1 MSSTG
6 RYARQMRVP
15 GVGES
20 GQEKLAAARV
30 LLVGAGGL
38 GSPAGQYLAA
48 AGIGTIGI
56 VDDDRV
62 ELSNLHRQLVHR
74 TTDVGRSKVESAAD
88 ALRALNPEVS
98 IVTHDLRLTADTV
111 MDVVD
116 SYDIVVDGADSFGT
130 RYVVSD
136 ACTLLDI
143 PHVWAAVL
151 TDGGQMSVFH
161 ASHGPVYR
169 DLLPVM
175 PPAGAVPSCAVA
187 GVLGTV
193 PGVLGTA
200 MAGEV
205 LKLVLGIGRPAI
217 GRVLV
222 YDMLTAEWETVPL
235 MRSPRVARPQTA
247 ADVGRGVPRQVSAA
261 QLAGALGEADR
272 SRLRDDRVEDSRLN
286 PRGTGERCEG
296 QVSAPVPRATDRSLA
311 VGVRGGQRALIVDVR
326 TPAEAES
333 GMIPG
338 ARLLPLDRIESDP
351 EAAAAQLREWA
362 VQIDAGSRGDH
373 ADGVTEGVA
382 GGATG
387 APGGAEP
394 TDTIDV
400 YIHCQAGARSAR
412 ALEVLGPFVG
422 VGTGRVLAVDVDE
435 LPRPSMRLH
444 DVVGGYES
452 WVREFPEQSTRP
464 EDSAGQE

>member
-1 MSSTG
+1 MSATSD
-6 RYARQMRVP
+6 RYARQTRVP
-15 GVGES
+15 GVGEA
-20 GQEKLAAARV
+20 GQRRLAEARV

-62 ELSNLHRQLVHR
+62 ELSNLHRQVLHR
-74 TTDVGRSKVESAAD
+74 TEDVGRPKVESAAD
-88 ALRALNPEVS
+88 ALRALNPEVT
-98 IVTHDLRLTADTV
+98 IVTHDLRLTAATV
-111 MDVVD
+111 MDVVAG
-116 SYDIVVDGADSFGT
+116 YDAVVDGADSFAT

-161 ASHGPVYR
+161 ASRGPVYR

-205 LKLVLGIGRPAI
+205 LKLVLGIGEPAV

-235 MRSPRVARPQTA
+235 MRSPQVARPQTA
-247 ADVGRGVPRQVSAA
+247 ADVGRGVPSQVTVAQVAEAVSAPRVSRA
-261 QLAGALGEADR
+261 SDGRRDR
-272 SRLRDDRVEDSRLN
+272 
-286 PRGTGERCEG
+286 RGTGERSEG
-296 QVSAPVPRATDRSLA
+296 PASAPVPRTTDPSLA
-311 VGVRGGQRALIVDVR
+311 EDVRTGALIVDVR
-326 TPAEAES
+326 TPAEAAA

-338 ARLLPLDRIESDP
+338 ARLLPLDRIESAP
-351 EAAAAQLREWA
+351 EAAAGQLRAWA
-362 VQIDAGSRGDH
+362 DAW
-373 ADGVTEGVA
+373 AEEGA
-382 GGATG
+382 ALTG
-387 APGGAEP
+387 PA
-394 TDTIDV
+394 DV
-400 YIHCQAGARSAR
+400 YVHCRAGARSAR
-412 ALEVLGPFVG
+412 ALELLAPLLEHEAVVGDRAVGSGRPGDAADGAPVGDHAPVDDHGGPQ
-422 VGTGRVLAVDVDE
+422 L
-435 LPRPSMRLH
+435 RLH
-444 DVVGGYES
+444 DVVGGYEAWS
-452 WVREFPEQSTRP
+452 RTFPDQHVVHGEFTEGPEAASGT
-464 EDSAGQE
+464 A

>member
-1 MSSTG
+1 M
-6 RYARQMRVP
+6 QVP
-15 GVGES
+15 GVGAE
-20 GQEKLAAARV
+20 GQARLGAARV

-38 GSPAGQYLAA
+38 GSPAGLYLAA

-62 ELSNLHRQLVHR
+62 ERSNLHRQIVHR
-74 TTDVGRSKVESAAD
+74 TDDEGRLKVESAAD
-88 ALRALNPEVS
+88 ALRALNPEVTV
-98 IVTHDLRLTADTV
+98 VTHTVRLTADTV

-116 SYDIVVDGADSFGT
+116 GYDVVVDGADSFAT

-151 TDGGQMSVFH
+151 TDGGQLSVFH
-161 ASHGPVYR
+161 GSKGPVYR

-175 PPAGAVPSCAVA
+175 PPAGSVPSCAVA

-235 MRSPRVARPQTA
+235 ARSPHVERPRVA
-247 ADVGRGVPRQVSAA
+247 ADVGRGVPQQVNVAELARVVGVEGGTAGGDRAAGVSSADA
-261 QLAGALGEADR
+261 AAGADADAGAAAGADR
-272 SRLRDDRVEDSRLN
+272 RDTALRSETPAQTAVSRTS
-286 PRGTGERCEG
+286 G
-296 QVSAPVPRATDRSLA
+296 RSLA
-311 VGVRGGQRALIVDVR
+311 ERSAVRSLVVDVR
-326 TPAEAES
+326 TPAEAAA

-338 ARLLPLDRIESDP
+338 ARLLPIDRIEEEP
-351 EAAAAQLREWA
+351 EAALSVLREWS
-362 VQIDAGSRGDH
+362 QES
-373 ADGVTEGVA
+373 TEPV
-382 GGATG
+382 
-387 APGGAEP
+387 
-394 TDTIDV
+394 DV
-400 YIHCQAGARSAR
+400 YLHCQAGSRSAR
-412 ALEVLGPFVG
+412 AQEVLGRFVDHDAG
-422 VGTGRVLAVDVDE
+422 L
-435 LPRPSMRLH
+435 RLH
-444 DVVGGYES
+444 DLAGGYEA
-452 WVREFPEQSTRP
+452 WIREFPNDVTHEGEDGSTSGR
-464 EDSAGQE
+464 

>member
-1 MSSTG
+1 MSPTG
-6 RYARQMRVP
+6 RYARQIRVP

-20 GQEKLAAARV
+20 GQEKLAQARV

-62 ELSNLHRQLVHR
+62 EVSNLHRQVVHR
-74 TTDVGRSKVESAAD
+74 TQDVGRPKVDSAAD
-88 ALRALNPEVS
+88 ALRALNPEVTV
-98 IVTHDLRLTADTV
+98 VTHDLRLTPDTV
-111 MDVVD
+111 MEVVEGYDV
-116 SYDIVVDGADSFGT
+116 VVDGADSFAT

-151 TDGGQMSVFH
+151 TDGGQLSVFH
-161 ASHGPVYR
+161 ASRGPIYR

-235 MRSPRVARPQTA
+235 ARSPRVARPQTA
-247 ADVGRGVPRQVSAA
+247 ADVGRGVPRQVSVT
-261 QLAGALGEADR
+261 QLAGVVGA
-272 SRLRDDRVEDSRLN
+272 
-286 PRGTGERCEG
+286 
-296 QVSAPVPRATDRSLA
+296 VSAVGAPGASRAPVHPVQPFAASVSETPVQEPASETRNRRTGDRFLA
-311 VGVRGGQRALIVDVR
+311 AGLVVDVR
-326 TPAEAES
+326 TPAEAAR
-333 GMIPG
+333 GMIPD

-351 EAAAAQLREWA
+351 EDAVAQLREWSA
-362 VQIDAGSRGDH
+362 QIDA
-373 ADGVTEGVA
+373 V
-382 GGATG
+382 
-387 APGGAEP
+387 
-394 TDTIDV
+394 DV
-400 YIHCQAGARSAR
+400 YVHCQAGARSAR
-412 ALEVLGPFVG
+412 ALEVLGP
-422 VGTGRVLAVDVDE
+422 LVDVDAGARGDVDTE
-435 LPRPSMRLH
+435 TRGDGAPHPALRLH
-444 DVVGGYES
+444 DVVGGYEA
-452 WVREFPEQSTRP
+452 WAREFPDTGARS
-464 EDSAGQE
+464 EDADGPWAAAGRDAISRQESATGRE

>member
-1 MSSTG
+1 MSPGAEPGGDLAG
-6 RYARQMRVP
+6 RYARQVRVP

-20 GQEKLAAARV
+20 GQEKLAQARV

-62 ELSNLHRQLVHR
+62 EVSNLHRQIVHR
-74 TTDVGRSKVESAAD
+74 TADIGRPKVDSAAD
-88 ALRALNPEVS
+88 ALRALNPEVTV
-98 IVTHDLRLTADTV
+98 VTHALRLTPDTV
-111 MDVVD
+111 MEVVEGYDV
-116 SYDIVVDGADSFGT
+116 VVDGADSFAA

-151 TDGGQMSVFH
+151 TDGGQLSVFH

-175 PPAGAVPSCAVA
+175 PPAGAVPSCAAA

-235 MRSPRVARPQTA
+235 VRSPRVTRPQTA
-247 ADVGRGVPRQVSAA
+247 ADVGRGVPRQVSAT
-261 QLAGALGEADR
+261 QLGAAPADVVG
-272 SRLRDDRVEDSRLN
+272 SVGASESPPN
-286 PRGTGERCEG
+286 PRGTGERFEG
-296 QVSAPVPRATDRSLA
+296 RARSRVRRTSHASPAEYVGREPEGPGTGGA
-311 VGVRGGQRALIVDVR
+311 VGPPTLISDGPRTLIVDVR
-326 TPAEAES
+326 TPAEAAD

-338 ARLLPLDRIESDP
+338 ARLLPLDRIASDP
-351 EAAAAQLREWA
+351 GAAAAQMRAWA
-362 VQIDAGSRGDH
+362 VQIDAESL
-373 ADGVTEGVA
+373 
-382 GGATG
+382 
-387 APGGAEP
+387 
-394 TDTIDV
+394 TDTVDV
-400 YIHCQAGARSAR
+400 YIHCHAGARSAR
-412 ALEVLGPFVG
+412 ALDMLGPY
-422 VGTGRVLAVDVDE
+422 AEVDDSQPPA
-435 LPRPSMRLH
+435 LRLH
-444 DVVGGYES
+444 DVVGGYEA
-452 WVREFPEQSTRP
+452 WVRAFPDQCARP
-464 EDSAGQE
+464 EGGAGPE

>member
-1 MSSTG
+1 MSATG
-6 RYARQMRVP
+6 RYARQTRVP
-15 GVGES
+15 GVGEA
-20 GQEKLAAARV
+20 GQEKLARARV

-62 ELSNLHRQLVHR
+62 ELSNLHRQILHR
-74 TTDVGRSKVESAAD
+74 TQDVGRPKVDSAAD
-88 ALRALNPEVS
+88 ALRALNPEVTV
-98 IVTHDLRLTADTV
+98 VTHDLRLTPDTV
-111 MDVVD
+111 MEVVD
-116 SYDIVVDGADSFGT
+116 GYDVVVDGADSFAT

-151 TDGGQMSVFH
+151 TDGGQLSVFH

-222 YDMLTAEWETVPL
+222 YDMLTAEWATVPL
-235 MRSPRVARPQTA
+235 MRSPRVTRPQTA
-247 ADVGRGVPRQVSAA
+247 ADVGRGVPRQVSVEELARVMGAA
-261 QLAGALGEADR
+261 EGSGSRLAGSVSETPVQEPASETRNRRPGDR
-272 SRLRDDRVEDSRLN
+272 AEDSPPNPLT
-286 PRGTGERCEG
+286 PRGTGERG
-296 QVSAPVPRATDRSLA
+296 
-311 VGVRGGQRALIVDVR
+311 GHRGLIVDVR
-326 TPAEAES
+326 TPAEAAR

-351 EAAAAQLREWA
+351 EAAVTQLREWA
-362 VQIDAGSRGDH
+362 AQIDAASRVL
-373 ADGVTEGVA
+373 ADGAA
-382 GGATG
+382 GH
-387 APGGAEP
+387 AEP
-394 TDTIDV
+394 TVPLDV
-400 YIHCQAGARSAR
+400 YVHCQAGARSAR
-412 ALEVLGPFVG
+412 ALEVLGPLVDQDA
-422 VGTGRVLAVDVDE
+422 RVEVEVDE
-435 LPRPSMRLH
+435 SPRPSLRLH
-444 DVVGGYES
+444 DVVGGYDS
-452 WVREFPEQSTRP
+452 WVSEFPEPS
-464 EDSAGQE
+464 

>member
-1 MSSTG
+1 MSPGVGPAVSPGVGPSG
-6 RYARQMRVP
+6 RYARQIRVP

-20 GQEKLAAARV
+20 GQEKLARARV
-30 LLVGAGGL
+30 LIVGAGGL

-48 AGIGTIGI
+48 AGVGTIGI
-56 VDDDRV
+56 VDDDHV
-62 ELSNLHRQLVHR
+62 EVSNLHRQVVHR
-74 TTDVGRSKVESAAD
+74 MEDVGRPKVDSAAE
-88 ALRALNPEVS
+88 ALRALNPEVTV
-98 IVTHDLRLTADTV
+98 VTHDLRLTPDTV
-111 MDVVD
+111 MEVVEGYDV
-116 SYDIVVDGADSFGT
+116 VVDGADSFAT

-151 TDGGQMSVFH
+151 TDGGQLSVFH

-175 PPAGAVPSCAVA
+175 PPAGAVPGCAAA

-235 MRSPRVARPQTA
+235 MRSPRVTRPQTA
-247 ADVGRGVPRQVSAA
+247 ADVGRGVPRQVSAT
-261 QLAGALGEADR
+261 QLGTAAGVVGSVGESDR
-272 SRLRDDRVEDSRLN
+272 PPN
-286 PRGTGERCEG
+286 PRGTGERSEG
-296 QVSAPVPRATDRSLA
+296 RAHTRVRRTSHPSLA
-311 VGVRGGQRALIVDVR
+311 VEVGREAVVPGTGGADGPRTLIVDVR
-326 TPAEAES
+326 TPAEAAD

-351 EAAAAQLREWA
+351 GAAAAQMREWA
-362 VQIDAGSRGDH
+362 VQIDAASL
-373 ADGVTEGVA
+373 
-382 GGATG
+382 TG
-387 APGGAEP
+387 
-394 TDTIDV
+394 TFDV

-412 ALEVLGPFVG
+412 ALDLLGPIAEV
-422 VGTGRVLAVDVDE
+422 VDSPPPA
-435 LPRPSMRLH
+435 LRLH
-444 DVVGGYES
+444 DVVGGYEA
-452 WVREFPEQSTRP
+452 WVRAFPDQCARAEGAAGP
-464 EDSAGQE
+464 E

>member
-1 MSSTG
+1 MSLTG

-261 QLAGALGEADR
+261 QLAAGAASGRPA
-272 SRLRDDRVEDSRLN
+272 SRVAGS
-286 PRGTGERCEG
+286 
-296 QVSAPVPRATDRSLA
+296 VSETPVHEPATRTRNRRPGD
-311 VGVRGGQRALIVDVR
+311 RALIVDVR

-351 EAAAAQLREWA
+351 EAAAAQLREWSA
-362 VQIDAGSRGDH
+362 QIDEGSRGDH
-373 ADGVTEGVA
+373 GDGGMEGVA

-394 TDTIDV
+394 TDTFDV
-400 YIHCQAGARSAR
+400 YLHCQAGARSAR

-422 VGTGRVLAVDVDE
+422 VGTGRVMAVDVDE
-435 LPRPSMRLH
+435 LPRPSLRLH

>member
-6 RYARQMRVP
+6 RYARQTRVP
-15 GVGES
+15 GVGEA
-20 GQEKLAAARV
+20 GQEKLSRARV

-62 ELSNLHRQLVHR
+62 ELSNLHRQVIHR
-74 TTDVGRSKVESAAD
+74 TEDVGRPKVESAAD
-88 ALRALNPEVS
+88 ALRALNPQVAV
-98 IVTHDLRLTADTV
+98 VTHDLRLTADTV
-111 MDVVD
+111 MDVVEG
-116 SYDIVVDGADSFGT
+116 YDIVVDGADSFAT

-151 TDGGQMSVFH
+151 TDGGQLSVFH
-161 ASHGPVYR
+161 GSRGPVYR

-235 MRSPRVARPQTA
+235 ARSPRVARPQTA
-247 ADVGRGVPRQVSAA
+247 ADVGRGVPRQVSVT
-261 QLAGALGEADR
+261 QLAGVVGAPGA
-272 SRLRDDRVEDSRLN
+272 SR
-286 PRGTGERCEG
+286 
-296 QVSAPVPRATDRSLA
+296 APVHPVQPFAASVSETPVQEPASETRNRRTGDRSLA
-311 VGVRGGQRALIVDVR
+311 AGLVVDVR
-326 TPAEAES
+326 TPAEAGD

-338 ARLLPLDRIESDP
+338 ARLLPLDQIESDP
-351 EAAAAQLREWA
+351 AAAAARLREWSA
-362 VQIDAGSRGDH
+362 QIDTASRAH
-373 ADGVTEGVA
+373 AESAV
-382 GGATG
+382 
-387 APGGAEP
+387 PF
-394 TDTIDV
+394 DV
-400 YIHCQAGARSAR
+400 YVHCQAGVRSGR
-412 ALEVLGPFVG
+412 ALEVLRPVVEG
-422 VGTGRVLAVDVDE
+422 DE
-435 LPRPSMRLH
+435 VSGQALRLH
-444 DVVGGYES
+444 DVVGGYDA
-452 WVREFPEQSTRP
+452 WVRKSPEGRS
-464 EDSAGQE
+464 EGDA

>member
-1 MSSTG
+1 MSPTG
-6 RYARQMRVP
+6 RYARQIRVP

-20 GQEKLAAARV
+20 GQEKLAQARV

-62 ELSNLHRQLVHR
+62 EVSNLHRQVVHR
-74 TTDVGRSKVESAAD
+74 TQDVGRPKVESAAD
-88 ALRALNPEVS
+88 ALRALNPEVTV
-98 IVTHDLRLTADTV
+98 VTHDLRLTPDTV
-111 MDVVD
+111 MEVVEGYDV
-116 SYDIVVDGADSFGT
+116 VVDGADSFAT

-151 TDGGQMSVFH
+151 TDGGQLSVFH
-161 ASHGPVYR
+161 ASRGPIYR

-235 MRSPRVARPQTA
+235 ARSPRVARPQTA
-247 ADVGRGVPRQVSAA
+247 ADVGRGVPRQVSVG
-261 QLAGALGEADR
+261 QLAGVVGAGAR
-272 SRLRDDRVEDSRLN
+272 WARQAHPARRCTQCSHSPPPCPRLRCRNRRL
-286 PRGTGERCEG
+286 RHATGER
-296 QVSAPVPRATDRSLA
+296 
-311 VGVRGGQRALIVDVR
+311 
-326 TPAEAES
+326 
-333 GMIPG
+333 
-338 ARLLPLDRIESDP
+338 
-351 EAAAAQLREWA
+351 
-362 VQIDAGSRGDH
+362 
-373 ADGVTEGVA
+373 
-382 GGATG
+382 ATG
-387 APGGAEP
+387 SSPRGWSS
-394 TDTIDV
+394 T
-400 YIHCQAGARSAR
+400 C
-412 ALEVLGPFVG
+412 GPP
-422 VGTGRVLAVDVDE
+422 
-435 LPRPSMRLH
+435 PRP
-444 DVVGGYES
+444 
-452 WVREFPEQSTRP
+452 P
-464 EDSAGQE
+464 AG